1 MARPG
6 AQLIRDFRPR
16 ESLPAATPTPTD
28 TQVDWRAR
36 LNELEEL
43 LSQGNLDA
51 LALIAEL
58 PVHRRA
64 EAQVRYDLLRAQV
77 ETLDFAA
84 ALTTLPDLKEA
95 L

>member
-1 MARPG
+1 T
-6 AQLIRDFRPR
+6 
-16 ESLPAATPTPTD
+16 AATPTD

-58 PVHRRA
+58 PVHCRA
-64 EAQVRYDLLRAQV
+64 EAQVRYDLLRAHV